1 MCDFRNIFFKLEKLK
16 MHKILVYNLKLLIE
30 KEILNLG
37 SLFQKYLAEVP
48 SAVWGKN
55 RSLNSKNFLFFLA

>member
-16 MHKILVYNLKLLIE
+16 MPKILVYNLKLLIE
-30 KEILNLG
+30 KEILNLR

-48 SAVWGKN
+48 SAVWGTK
-55 RSLNSKNFLFFLA
+55 SKFKQ